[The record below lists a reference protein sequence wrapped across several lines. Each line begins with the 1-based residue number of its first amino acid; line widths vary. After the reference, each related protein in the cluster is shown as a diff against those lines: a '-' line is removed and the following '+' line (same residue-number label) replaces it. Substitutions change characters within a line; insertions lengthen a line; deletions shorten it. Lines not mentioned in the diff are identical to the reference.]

1 MLRPTLMDATRI
13 SDGKLVLLKHL
24 HTDSQEL
31 RIATHLSSPEIR
43 KDPRNHCVPV
53 LDSFLDRDDP
63 DHSYIV
69 MPFLRYVDHPPFESV
84 ETMLD
89 CGEQLL
95 EVRMLFMSPMDGYR

>member
-1 MLRPTLMDATRI
+1 MFRPTLMDATRL
-13 SDGKLVLLKHL
+13 SDGKLVLLKYL
-24 HTDSQEL
+24 STDSQEL
-31 RIATHLSSPEIR
+31 RIAIHLSSPEMR

-53 LDSFLDRDDP
+53 LDTFPDRDDP

-84 ETMLD
+84 ETMLE

-95 EVRMLFMSPMDGYR
+95 EVRALLLTPVDGYK